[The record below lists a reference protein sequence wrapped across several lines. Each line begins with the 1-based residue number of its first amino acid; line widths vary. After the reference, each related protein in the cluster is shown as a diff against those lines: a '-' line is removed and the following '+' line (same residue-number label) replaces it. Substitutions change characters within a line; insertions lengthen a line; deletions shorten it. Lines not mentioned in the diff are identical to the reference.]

1 MKEIT
6 NESSEH
12 LYIKNQDESY
22 YVKENFTFGK
32 LGECIDSVHDE
43 NSDFK
48 SIKDLY
54 DYIGNLLES
63 GYDPNMKIFIDLKSE
78 TTYVKKIHLGRY
90 YNDKKGYIVLYP

>member
-48 SIKDLY
+48 SIKILINFSNTHFFY
-54 DYIGNLLES
+54 VVRE
-63 GYDPNMKIFIDLKSE
+63 FI
-78 TTYVKKIHLGRY
+78 
-90 YNDKKGYIVLYP
+90 